1 MAKDRITCHI
11 LDTAQ
16 GRPATGVRVRLELVT
31 PSPSSF
37 SSSAGASAITNGAS
51 TAATAAPLEAAPHSH
66 HHGHATQV
74 FESQTNEDGR
84 VTVWLPYSASNASGD
99 VPVYTLDDVLDKAEA
114 EAAAS
119 VAGSGNSDD
128 SAALPPPPPTT
139 WTLRFDTDGYYGAGK
154 AFFPEVAVTFR
165 VAAGQHYHVPLLLNP
180 FSYTTYRGS

>member
-16 GRPATGVRVRLELVT
+16 GRPAAGVRVRLELVA
-31 PSPSSF
+31 PVSAVVSSTTTTNNNNTA
-37 SSSAGASAITNGAS
+37 SSATTTGGTLSS
-51 TAATAAPLEAAPHSH
+51 PLEAPPHSYH
-66 HHGHATQV
+66 HNHGPTQV

-84 VTVWLPYSASNASGD
+84 VAVWLPYSASNASGD
-99 VPVYTLDDVLDKAEA
+99 VPVYTLDDVLGKAEA
-114 EAAAS
+114 EAAA
-119 VAGSGNSDD
+119 AGGG
-128 SAALPPPPPTT
+128 PTT
-139 WTLRFDTDGYYGAGK
+139 WTLRFDTDGYYEGK

>member
-16 GRPATGVRVRLELVT
+16 GCPAAGVRVRLELVT
-31 PSPSSF
+31 PP
-37 SSSAGASAITNGAS
+37 APAAAAAAAAAASATNGS
-51 TAATAAPLEAAPHSH
+51 LSSPLEAPPHSH
-66 HHGHATQV
+66 HHTHGPTQV

-84 VTVWLPYSASNASGD
+84 VAVWLPYSASNASGD
-99 VPVYTLDDVLDKAEA
+99 VPVYTLDDVLGKAEA
-114 EAAAS
+114 EAAAAS
-119 VAGSGNSDD
+119 LGGG
-128 SAALPPPPPTT
+128 PTT
-139 WTLRFDTDGYYGAGK
+139 WTLRFDTDGYYDGK

>member
-16 GRPATGVRVRLELVT
+16 GKPATGVRVRLELVT

-37 SSSAGASAITNGAS
+37 TAISTAATNGAS
-51 TAATAAPLEAAPHSH
+51 ASAAPLEAPPHSH
-66 HHGHATQV
+66 HHGQATQV

-84 VTVWLPYSASNASGD
+84 VAVWLPYSASNASGD
-99 VPVYTLDDVLDKAEA
+99 VPVYTLDDVLGKAEA

-119 VAGSGNSDD
+119 VAGEDTVI
-128 SAALPPPPPTT
+128 PPTT

>member
-37 SSSAGASAITNGAS
+37 SAGTAPTTNGTS
-51 TAATAAPLEAAPHSH
+51 SSAAPLLETPPHSH
-66 HHGHATQV
+66 HHGQATQV

-84 VTVWLPYSASNASGD
+84 VAVWLPYSASNASGD
-99 VPVYTLDDVLDKAEA
+99 VPVYTLDDVLGKAEA

-119 VAGSGNSDD
+119 VA
-128 SAALPPPPPTT
+128 SASEGDAAVTPPPTT
-139 WTLRFDTDGYYGAGK
+139 WTLRFDTDGYYGAGQ

>member
-16 GRPATGVRVRLELVT
+16 GRPAAGVRVRLELVT

-37 SSSAGASAITNGAS
+37 SAASAAAATTNGTSAS
-51 TAATAAPLEAAPHSH
+51 ATPLLEAPSH
-66 HHGHATQV
+66 HHHGQATQV

-84 VTVWLPYSASNASGD
+84 VAVWLPYSASNASGD
-99 VPVYTLDDVLDKAEA
+99 VPVYTLDDVLGKAEA

-119 VAGSGNSDD
+119 VGEGEDAV
-128 SAALPPPPPTT
+128 PPPTT
-139 WTLRFDTDGYYGAGK
+139 WTLRFDTDGYYGAGQ

>member
-16 GRPATGVRVRLELVT
+16 GRPAAGVRVRLELVSP
-31 PSPSSF
+31 PS
-37 SSSAGASAITNGAS
+37 ASAASASATNGTLS
-51 TAATAAPLEAAPHSH
+51 SPLEASPISH
-66 HHGHATQV
+66 HHTHGPTQV

-84 VTVWLPYSASNASGD
+84 VAVWLPYSASNASGD
-99 VPVYTLDDVLDKAEA
+99 VPVYTLDDVLGKAEA
-114 EAAAS
+114 EAEAS
-119 VAGSGNSDD
+119 GGG
-128 SAALPPPPPTT
+128 PTT
-139 WTLRFDTDGYYGAGK
+139 WTLRFDTDGYYDGK

>member
-16 GRPATGVRVRLELVT
+16 GKPATGVRVRLELVT
-31 PSPSSF
+31 PSPSSL
-37 SSSAGASAITNGAS
+37 SSTSTTTNGAS
-51 TAATAAPLEAAPHSH
+51 ASAAPLETPPHSH
-66 HHGHATQV
+66 HHGQATQV

-84 VTVWLPYSASNASGD
+84 VAVWLPYSASNASGD
-99 VPVYTLDDVLDKAEA
+99 VPVYTLDDVLGKAEA

-119 VAGSGNSDD
+119 VAGEETVI
-128 SAALPPPPPTT
+128 PPTT

>member
-16 GRPATGVRVRLELVT
+16 GRPAAGVRVRLELVNPRPQT
-31 PSPSSF
+31 
-37 SSSAGASAITNGAS
+37 AAVAAATNGTS
-51 TAATAAPLEAAPHSH
+51 GTLTSPLETPPHSH
-66 HHGHATQV
+66 HHTHGPTKV

-84 VTVWLPYSASNASGD
+84 VAVWLPYSASNASGD
-99 VPVYTLDDVLDKAEA
+99 VPVYTLDDVLGKAEA
-114 EAAAS
+114 EAAS
-119 VAGSGNSDD
+119 SGGG
-128 SAALPPPPPTT
+128 PTT
-139 WTLRFDTDGYYGAGK
+139 WTLRFDTDGYYDGK